1 MNETILLMTIIHL
14 LFALTM
20 ILIRFNG
27 YLFISSSF
35 IQYLNLVCPL
45 VLIDMKLNHVTYL
58 GGVIQTAC
66 IFFRVSYK
74 RIGKRIDDLQMINHD
89 KYAIYTFGC

>member
-20 ILIRFNG
+20 ILIRFIG

-66 IFFRVSYK
+66 IFFPSLVQKNWETHRRSS
-74 RIGKRIDDLQMINHD
+74 ND
-89 KYAIYTFGC
+89 KS